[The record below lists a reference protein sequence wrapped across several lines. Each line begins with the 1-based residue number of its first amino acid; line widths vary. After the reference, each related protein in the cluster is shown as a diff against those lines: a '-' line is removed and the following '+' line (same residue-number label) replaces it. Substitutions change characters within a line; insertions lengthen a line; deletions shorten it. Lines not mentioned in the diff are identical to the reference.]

1 MTNREA
7 QIFQWI
13 VENPMISQEDL
24 AAKAGIARSSA
35 AVHISNLM
43 KKGYILGKGYVTNGP
58 SYCTVIGGANID
70 IGGVPDGE
78 LVGRDS
84 NPGKAVLSLGGA
96 GRNIAHNMRLLGLGV
111 KLVTAMGDDTY
122 AHQIMESCEELGIDI
137 QDSIKI
143 AKESTSIYLY
153 IADKNGDMQ
162 LALSDM
168 RIYEHITPEYIQ
180 NKLELINR
188 GRMVIIDTNIPT
200 RTIEYICEK
209 SKAPV
214 FADPVTGKKAEKLLS
229 VLDRLYAVTPNR
241 LEAQV
246 LSGITIEKDED
257 LERAADIILK
267 KGVKNV
273 FITLGEEG
281 VYCANEKGKFMLE
294 GAGIEVVST
303 TGAGASFMAGLAL
316 GFIKRLEMKEMAKL
330 GIAAA
335 GMAIESAA
343 TINPELSV
351 SEVEIRSGIE
361 LL

>member
-58 SYCTVIGGANID
+58 SYCVVIGGANID
-70 IGGVPDGE
+70 IGGVPEGE
-78 LVGRDS
+78 LVSNDS
-84 NPGKAVLSLGGA
+84 NPGKTVLSLGGV
-96 GRNIAHNMRLLGLGV
+96 GRNIAHNMRLLGLNV
-111 KLVTAMGDDTY
+111 KLVTAMGDDAY
-122 AHQIMESCEELGIDI
+122 ARQIMDSCEELGIEI
-137 QDSIKI
+137 QDSLKLS
-143 AKESTSIYLY
+143 KENTSTYLY
-153 IADKNGDMQ
+153 IADQNGHMQ

-188 GRMVIIDTNIPT
+188 SRMVVIDTNIPVQ
-200 RTIEYICEK
+200 TIEYICEK
-209 SKAPV
+209 GRAPV
-214 FADPVTGKKAEKLLS
+214 FAAPVSGKKAEKLLP
-229 VLDRLYAVTPNR
+229 VLDKLYAVTPNR
-241 LEAQV
+241 LEAEI
-246 LSGITIEKDED
+246 LSGITIEKDSD
-257 LERAADIILK
+257 LERAADAILQ

-273 FITLGEEG
+273 FIMLGEQG
-281 VYCANEKGKFMLE
+281 VYCASEDEKVMLTGKE
-294 GAGIEVVST
+294 SEVVSV
-303 TGAGASFMAGLAL
+303 TGAGDCFMAGLAL
-316 GFIKRLEMKEMAKL
+316 GFMKRLGMEDMAKL

-335 GMAIESAA
+335 SMAVESEG
-343 TINPELSV
+343 TINPALNV
-351 SEVEIRSGIE
+351 SEVEIRAGIE

>member
-13 VENPMISQEDL
+13 VENPMISQEEL

-70 IGGVPDGE
+70 IGGVPDAA
-78 LVGRDS
+78 LIDRDS
-84 NPGKAVLSLGGA
+84 NPGKTVLSLGGV
-96 GRNIAHNMRLLGLGV
+96 GRNIAHNMRLLGLDV
-111 KLVTAMGDDTY
+111 KLVTAMGDDVY
-122 AHQIMESCEELGIDI
+122 AGQLVESCRELGIEL
-137 QDSIKI
+137 QDSVRI
-143 AKESTSIYLY
+143 ANESTSTYLY
-153 IADKNGDMQ
+153 IADQNGDMK

-188 GRMVIIDTNIPT
+188 GRIVVIDTNIPA
-200 RTIEYICEK
+200 RTVECICEK
-209 SKAPV
+209 SKSPV
-214 FADPVTGKKAEKLLS
+214 FADPVSGKKAQKLLP
-229 VLDRLYAVTPNR
+229 VLDKLYAVTPNKY
-241 LEAQV
+241 EAQV
-246 LSGITIEKDED
+246 LSGVSISDDAD
-257 LERAADIILK
+257 LEQAADALLR

-273 FITLGEEG
+273 FITLGEQG
-281 VYCANEKGKFMLE
+281 VYCANENEKFLLE
-294 GAGIEVVST
+294 VEAVKAVST
-303 TGAGASFMAGLAL
+303 TGAGDSFMAGLAL
-316 GFIKRLEMKEMAKL
+316 GFTKRLSLREMAQL

-335 GMAIESAA
+335 GITIESEL
-343 TINPELSV
+343 TINPMLSIA
-351 SEVEIRSGIE
+351 EVEKRSGIE